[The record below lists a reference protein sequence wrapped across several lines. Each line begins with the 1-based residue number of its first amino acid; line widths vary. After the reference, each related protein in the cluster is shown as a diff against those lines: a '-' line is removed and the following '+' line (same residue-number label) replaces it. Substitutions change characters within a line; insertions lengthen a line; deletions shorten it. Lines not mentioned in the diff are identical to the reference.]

1 MIRVLTADVGGTK
14 TRLALYEGPSE
25 SELVIVR
32 DQRRPSADEDAL
44 EPIVERF
51 LDGKSVDAAGFG
63 VPGPVVDG
71 LCLTTNLPWVV
82 QLDALRATCGTQ
94 RCVLRNDAEMAALG
108 LPVVS
113 EASKVW
119 LQPGQPRKDDPMAL
133 VTIGTGYGRA
143 LLLSKTQVFASEAGH
158 ASFAARHAMEIR
170 LLEHL
175 LERHEQVAIEH
186 VLSGPGLASMYDTL
200 RAADVAQPAPSTTDD
215 LARADDKSARIGELG
230 LTDADPLCAAT
241 IAWFAELLGAE
252 LGNVAL
258 ETLPRGGL
266 YIWGGVARKL
276 KPVLCGED
284 LLEAFRD
291 KDRMRAML
299 ETIPLALID
308 DADLALLG
316 AREAALRT

>member
-1 MIRVLTADVGGTK
+1 MIRILTADVGGTK
-14 TRLALYEGPSE
+14 TRLALYEGPTE
-25 SELVIVR
+25 RELTIVR
-32 DQRRPSADEDAL
+32 DQRRPSVDEEAL

-51 LDGKSVDAAGFG
+51 LDGTPVDAAGFG

-108 LPVVS
+108 LPVVPDD
-113 EASKVW
+113 AKVW
-119 LQPGQPRKDDPMAL
+119 LQRGHLRANDPMAL

-143 LLLSKTQVFASEAGH
+143 LLISKTLAFASEAGH

-175 LERHEQVAIEH
+175 LAIHEQVSIEH
-186 VLSGPGLASMYDTL
+186 VLSGPGLGALYDTL

-215 LARADDKSARIGELG
+215 LSRADDRSARIGELG

-241 IAWFAELLGAE
+241 LAWFAELLGAE

-258 ETLPRGGL
+258 QVLPRGGL
-266 YIWGGVARKL
+266 YVWGGVARKL
-276 KPVLCGED
+276 RQVLEGED

-291 KDRMRAML
+291 KDRMRGVL

-308 DADLALLG
+308 DGDLALLG
-316 AREAALRT
+316 AREAALRA